1 MAAEIVPISL
11 GLTEGNGLTL
21 WAPRWIED
29 GEEWEAFLGHEDD
42 LYVFPTA
49 AHVAAFIR
57 GTDEH
62 DLSDHPEW
70 STVRKALADELV
82 PDEDHRFDIVGV
94 PDLVAEPADVWTIAE
109 LADTIAILRSI
120 AEVCG
125 LDAIEEVLNTSD
137 GFTLL
142 GHGSAAFTGRQ
153 GEKLWDEI
161 GAVVAEQW
169 DKIVDAIDGIVNT
182 PRVDAD
188 ELATA
193 EAELAAVSAATL
205 AADSDEGDD
214 GDDRDPDLEFWD
226 NAGIDPVEI
235 TVGGRTGWTL
245 RWYLED
251 RAVFLAAAGRVLIFS
266 TPDGLETYLADA
278 SVSNTLTKLG
288 TSADIRTAV
297 AHGEAAVLAGPEN
310 VYRMDGVGEGLVAGP
325 GSVDARQL
333 ELAVELLRDAA
344 QARGD
349 EDTIDALGS
358 SSPLGYLV
366 SAIVR
371 PSPDRMPPSPPF
383 ADEAAAF
390 AVLTE
395 QFSGTLDWDAH
406 DKDDAF
412 TGNTE
417 EIDTGTGEIDTDTD
431 DRHNTD
437 NTDDRDPDGKD

>member
-1 MAAEIVPISL
+1 MAADIVPISL

-82 PDEDHRFDIVGV
+82 PDEDHRFDIIGV

-109 LADTIAILRSI
+109 LADTVAILRSI

-125 LDAIEEVLNTSD
+125 LDAIEEVLNASD

-142 GHGSAAFTGRQ
+142 GHGPAAFTGRL

-169 DKIVDAIDGIVNT
+169 DKIVDAIDGMVKT
-182 PRVDAD
+182 PDVAAD
-188 ELATA
+188 ELAPA
-193 EAELAAVSAATL
+193 EAELAAVSATL
-205 AADSDEGDD
+205 AADPDDEEEAEE
-214 GDDRDPDLEFWD
+214 RDPDLEFWD

-245 RWYLED
+245 RWYMD
-251 RAVFLAAAGRVLIFS
+251 DQAVFLAAAGRVLIFS
-266 TPDGLETYLADA
+266 TPDGLETYLTDA
-278 SVSNTLTKLG
+278 SVTNTLTKLG

-310 VYRMDGVGEGLVAGP
+310 VYRMDGVGEGLAAGP

-371 PSPDRMPPSPPF
+371 PSADRMPPSPPF

-412 TGNTE
+412 IADDAE
-417 EIDTGTGEIDTDTD
+417 KSDAEADAADDTDRVAQSEDSDDTDTD
-431 DRHNTD
+431 RQHS
-437 NTDDRDPDGKD
+437 